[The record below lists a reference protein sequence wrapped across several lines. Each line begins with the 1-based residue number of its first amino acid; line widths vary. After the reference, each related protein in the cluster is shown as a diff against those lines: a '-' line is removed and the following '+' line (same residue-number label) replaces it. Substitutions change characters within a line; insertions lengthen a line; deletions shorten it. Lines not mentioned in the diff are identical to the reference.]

1 MTLKDLEPRRVWM
14 EFDAIT
20 RVPRPSKREGRI
32 IEYLV
37 DFARRHGLEWARDD
51 AGNVVMRIPAAAGC
65 EERPV
70 VTLQSHMDMVCE
82 SNDKNFDFDNN
93 PIKTIVDGEWL
104 RADGTTLGADNG
116 IGIAA

>member
-20 RVPRPSKREGRI
+20 RVPRPSKREARI

-37 DFARRHGLEWARDD
+37 DFACRHGLEWARDD

-82 SNDKNFDFDNN
+82 KRGDVVFDFGSQPNN
-93 PIKTIVDGEWL
+93 E
-104 RADGTTLGADNG
+104 R
-116 IGIAA
+116 